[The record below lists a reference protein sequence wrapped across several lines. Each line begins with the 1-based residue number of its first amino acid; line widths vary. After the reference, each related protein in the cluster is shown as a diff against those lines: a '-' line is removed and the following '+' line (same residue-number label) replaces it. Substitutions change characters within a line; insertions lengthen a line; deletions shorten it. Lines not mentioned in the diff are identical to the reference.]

1 MQTSIIQ
8 IFKINEP
15 RAWAF
20 EGKTGTAHSAEC
32 ALLTQDGV
40 IEQVGVLK
48 LRGDELIAKAKPG
61 IYAGSFSLR
70 ANPASRVIEAVLT
83 DLTPIPPAAKAPPA
97 APATPKG

>member
-8 IFKINEP
+8 IFKVNEP

-20 EGKTGTAHSAEC
+20 EGKTGTSHSAEC
-32 ALLTQDGV
+32 ALLSADGS

-48 LRGDELIAKAKPG
+48 LKGDELVAKAKPG
-61 IYAGSFSLR
+61 TYTGAFSLR

-83 DLTPIPPAAKAPPA
+83 DLTPIPPQTRQPAKV
-97 APATPKG
+97 